1 MAMLDGRPKPN
12 SGLTRVIVVTGDAEF
27 EQLAKTALG
36 AKPQLELSVVQGGL
50 ADAGSRLDVRD
61 ATVVVIDVDA
71 TRPAE
76 VKALQTL
83 AGKLGGW
90 PPMIVVTQAFTETVA
105 RQLLQIRVADFLIK
119 PVASADLVRACV
131 RVAQGPAGEAATEA
145 EICTFLPAAG
155 GVGLTTLAVQTAML
169 LLKSEQ
175 RGTRSTCLVD
185 LDFQHGACADYLDIE
200 PRLDLGEIEPRP
212 ERLDHQ
218 LLEVMLSH
226 HSSGLAVIAAPSRPA
241 EMRSFDPDMVT
252 RLLDLVSS
260 HFDHVVIDMPRTW
273 FPWTDSVLFGSNKLF
288 IVTEMTVPG
297 LRHAK
302 QLITAI
308 GERLTGGPQP
318 KVIVNRFEQHLF
330 GPGLRRADIEQ
341 ALGDS
346 FAGVIPNNYRLVREA
361 IDRGVPLD
369 EVKPGNAIASAL
381 KKIIAAQGLGKAA
394 PARGRPVTERGPS
407 WAR

>member
-1 MAMLDGRPKPN
+1 MLDGRAKPD
-12 SGLTRVIVVTGDAEF
+12 STHARIVVVTGDAEF
-27 EQLAKTALG
+27 EQLATA
-36 AKPQLELSVVQGGL
+36 AFADKPQLDLIVVQGGL
-50 ADAGSRLDVRD
+50 AGAASRLHD
-61 ATVVVIDVDA
+61 ATVVVIDVDG
-71 TRPAE
+71 TRPVD
-76 VKALQTL
+76 VKALQLL

-90 PPMIVVTQAFTETVA
+90 PPMIVVTQAFSESVA

-119 PVASADLVRACV
+119 PVAPTDLVRACA
-131 RVAQGPAGEAATEA
+131 RVAQGPGAEATTEA

-155 GVGLTTLAVQTAML
+155 GVGVTTLAVQTAML

-175 RGTRSTCLVD
+175 RGARSTCLVD

-226 HSSGLAVIAAPSRPA
+226 HASGLAVIAAPSRPA

-308 GERLTGGPQP
+308 GERLAGGPQP

-369 EVKPGNAIASAL
+369 EVKPGNAIAGAL

-394 PARGRPVTERGPS
+394 QPRGRPAAERGPS

>member
-1 MAMLDGRPKPN
+1 MLDGRPRP
-12 SGLTRVIVVTGDAEF
+12 GQTHMRVVVVTADGEF
-27 EQLAKTALG
+27 EQLAKSTFGGKA
-36 AKPQLELSVVQGGL
+36 QLELRVVRGGIP
-50 ADAGSRLDVRD
+50 AGRDKLDVDD
-61 ATVVVIDVDA
+61 ASVLLIDVDA
-71 TRPAE
+71 TRPDQ
-76 VKALQTL
+76 VQALQGV
-83 AGKLGGW
+83 AARLGGW
-90 PPMIVVTQAFTETVA
+90 PPIVVVTQQFNHEVA
-105 RQLLQIRVADFLIK
+105 RQLLQIRVADFLVK
-119 PVASADLVRACV
+119 PVSALDLARACA
-131 RVAQGPAGEAATEA
+131 RAAQGPTTEAVTEA

-169 LLKSEQ
+169 LLKEK
-175 RGTRSTCLVD
+175 RGSGSTCLVD

-226 HSSGLAVIAAPSRPA
+226 HSSGLAVIAAPNRPA

-260 HFDHVVIDMPRTW
+260 HFNHVVIDMPRTW

-288 IVTEMTVPG
+288 IVTETTVPG
-297 LRHAK
+297 VRHAK

-308 GERLTGGPQP
+308 GERLAGGPTP

-341 ALGDS
+341 ALGDA
-346 FAGVIPNNYRLVREA
+346 FAGVVPNNYRLVREA

-369 EVKPGNAIASAL
+369 EVKGGNAISASL
-381 KKIIAAQGLGKAA
+381 KKIIAPQGAPRSARGSA
-394 PARGRPVTERGPS
+394 PAKERSP
-407 WAR
+407 

>member
-1 MAMLDGRPKPN
+1 MLDGRPRADQTH
-12 SGLTRVIVVTGDAEF
+12 TRIVAVTADAAF
-27 EQLAKTALG
+27 EQLARSTFAGKA
-36 AKPQLELSVVQGGL
+36 QLRLEVVRGGVPAGKDQPDLDDASVVL
-50 ADAGSRLDVRD
+50 
-61 ATVVVIDVDA
+61 IDVDA
-71 TRPAE
+71 TRPDQIQ
-76 VKALQTL
+76 ALQAL
-83 AGKLGGW
+83 AARLGGW
-90 PPMIVVTQAFTETVA
+90 PPIVVVTHEFSHEVA
-105 RQLLQIRVADFLIK
+105 RQLLQIRVADFLVK
-119 PVASADLVRACV
+119 PVSALDLVRACA
-131 RVAQGPAGEAATEA
+131 RATRGPSTEAVTEA

-169 LLKSEQ
+169 LLREQ
-175 RGTRSTCLVD
+175 RGSGSTCLVD

-226 HSSGLAVIAAPSRPA
+226 HASGLAVIAAPNRPA

-260 HFDHVVIDMPRTW
+260 HFNHVVIDMPRTW

-288 IVTEMTVPG
+288 IVTETTVPG

-308 GERLTGGPQP
+308 GERLAGGPTP
-318 KVIVNRFEQHLF
+318 KVIVNRFEQHMF

-341 ALGDS
+341 ALGDA
-346 FAGVIPNNYRLVREA
+346 FAGVIPNRYRLVREA

-369 EVKPGNAIASAL
+369 EVKAGNAVSAAL
-381 KKIIAAQGLGKAA
+381 KKIIAPQGAARSSARRA
-394 PARGRPVTERGPS
+394 PAKERLP
-407 WAR
+407 WTK